1 MMSGMRKLL
10 KNTEGLLEKVKRP
23 SLRSIKG
30 GGIAKS
36 TVGRK
41 ASVGIREDMVI
52 EWGDDGLL
60 FADGYD
66 DAIIGV
72 CLGHDA
78 GRVVYDVSKM
88 IEVCMRDT
96 GMEYEQ
102 TWEWLE
108 YNTFGAYVGEGTPL
122 YVSRSPSEP

>member
-1 MMSGMRKLL
+1 MSGMKRPTR
-10 KNTEGLLEKVKRP
+10 NIAELLEKRKGLFLVN
-23 SLRSIKG
+23 IKG
-30 GGIAKS
+30 GGIAKNIA
-36 TVGRK
+36 GRK
-41 ASVGIREDMVI
+41 ASMGIREDMAI
-52 EWGDDGLL
+52 EWGDNDLL

-78 GRVVYDVSKM
+78 GRVVYDVDKM

-108 YNTFGAYVGEGTPL
+108 YNTFGAYAGERTPL
-122 YVSRSPSEP
+122 YLSRSSSES